1 MKARRVLK
9 RLGAGCL
16 SVILLLAILIAATPA
31 GKDIQNFWK
40 VGAIQAYLF
49 PAPKK
54 AYTGDNEAHLK
65 ALYTALMLYHD
76 SEDKFPEANGWMD
89 AIEPRLWTN
98 DLGRNEGK
106 KKLIRPDLAGKPE
119 SYGYAI
125 NRAAAGKYKDD
136 VGPADTILIF
146 ESKSTA
152 RNASGDPSVDRE
164 GMAITTSGQIKK

>member
-1 MKARRVLK
+1 MKAKRIFK
-9 RLGAGCL
+9 RLGIGCL
-16 SVILLLAILIAATPA
+16 SLVLLFAIVIFATPA

-49 PAPKK
+49 PEPKK
-54 AYTGDNEAHLK
+54 AYKGDNEEHLK

-98 DLGRNEGK
+98 DLQRNEGK
-106 KKLIRPDLAGKPE
+106 KKLIRPDLADKPD
-119 SYGYAI
+119 SFGYAI

-136 VGPADTILIF
+136 VGSKDTILIF
-146 ESKSTA
+146 ESKSTS
-152 RNASGDPSVDRE
+152 RNAAGDPAVDRE
-164 GMAITTSGQIKK
+164 GLAITVAGQIEK